1 MRLPSLRKRPYTV
14 ICACVGLAFVLAGTG
29 CGEAPKEA
37 PRATEAPA
45 NTPKPKAE
53 DVSRYLSRDAQV
65 SVKLVEDQLLG
76 IAALPGGNIAEYNRN
91 GKRYR
96 QFLLKAPTVAMSAVY
111 LTDVKDAMTNPRFVA
126 NFGGYFGEFNKEPIF
141 VFTKNEYLT
150 GFVGLSLEEA
160 DAAGRVAAARI
171 P

>member
-1 MRLPSLRKRPYTV
+1 MRLLSLRKRSCPV
-14 ICACVGLAFVLAGTG
+14 ICACVGLVLVLAGTG
-29 CGEAPKEA
+29 CSDAPKEA

-53 DVSRYLSRDAQV
+53 DVSRYLPGDSQV
-65 SVKLVEDQLLG
+65 SVKFVENQILG
-76 IAALPGGNIAEYNRN
+76 IASLPGGNIAEYTKN

-96 QFLLKAPTVAMSAVY
+96 QFLLKAPTVALSAVY
-111 LTDVKDAMTNPRFVA
+111 LTDVKDAMTNPKFVA
-126 NFGGYFGEFNKEPIF
+126 SFGGYFGELNKEPVF
-141 VFTKNEYLT
+141 VFTKNEYVT
-150 GFVGLSLEEA
+150 GFMGLSREEA